1 MLTECIMMAIAGLI
15 MIIVGIFSIS
25 QDAFYLPWF
34 TRSKVADEHLNKYA
48 NGMGAGSVFI
58 GLGITGTAIAR
69 IFISGEKIWLI
80 AAAGCTAGLI
90 VIAISYFGY
99 GKRH

>member
-1 MLTECIMMAIAGLI
+1 MSLWKT
-15 MIIVGIFSIS
+15 VF
-25 QDAFYLPWF
+25 QDL
-34 TRSKVADEHLNKYA
+34 
-48 NGMGAGSVFI
+48 
-58 GLGITGTAIAR
+58 AR
-69 IFISGEKIWLI
+69 IFTSGEKIWLI